1 MLEGLQIALSVVRGT
16 LFPTGE
22 EDADPFE
29 SERAHRSMMAF
40 TLSPL
45 ATVMGLSP
53 RAVADGTAGKFVKG
67 LTQELR
73 TGLSEVDAC
82 FSFAF
87 FAAPHTASTPHR
99 GNARKGGDFQSRF
112 PALRV

>member
-1 MLEGLQIALSVVRGT
+1 VLEGLQIALRVVRSA
-16 LFPTGE
+16 LFPRGE

-29 SERAHRSMMAF
+29 SDRAHRSVMAF

-45 ATVMGLSP
+45 FTVMGLSP

-82 FSFAF
+82 FSFAL
-87 FAAPHTASTPHR
+87 FAAALVAATAAITVKSLT
-99 GNARKGGDFQSRF
+99 KI
-112 PALRV
+112 LRSPRIF